1 MTTIPPASADARAR
15 KRPWYLVVALV
26 LVSLAGVT
34 AAADGCAIVGYYRGA
49 LPMEAPLADGIS
61 TADAQL
67 IQEATEHL
75 KSTLDQ
81 DRHVV
86 FPMAIGG
93 LVLGMAMFAFA
104 AAAMAGRDGARRA
117 VTQLVA
123 VRAVVLT
130 VEFMTTR
137 HVREA
142 DEELRRA
149 RTVADVRS
157 AHSQQADYVIAQQ
170 DAWQKRWGRTLAVGA
185 VTIKILAF
193 GLVVLAL
200 TRQRTRAFYE
210 AAGEA
215 FADD

>member
-1 MTTIPPASADARAR
+1 MTSIPPASEGARGR

-34 AAADGCAIVGYYRGA
+34 AAADGCTIVGYYRGA

-61 TADAQL
+61 TVDAEL
-67 IQEATEHL
+67 IQEATDRL
-75 KSTLDQ
+75 KSTLEQ
-81 DRHVV
+81 ERRVV
-86 FPMAIGG
+86 FPMAASG

-123 VRAVVLT
+123 VRAVVLG

-149 RTVADVRS
+149 RTAADIRS
-157 AHSQQADYVIAQQ
+157 AHAQQADYMIAQQ
-170 DAWQKRWGRTLAVGA
+170 EAWPKRFGRGVAVGV